1 MMKTWTSTITYSVF
15 DMGRECETEEEYKEM
30 VKQSFREEHN
40 IKLTDQE
47 ITDVEFEGKNNGI
60 ETDMEYLVRK
70 HKQHYKHLTWNEF
83 IVNEKLECVHVALQE
98 IQQEFNIPDDN
109 SHLQD
114 AFEFTESL
122 REEVSD
128 E

>member
-15 DMGRECETEEEYKEM
+15 DMGRECETKEEYKEM

-83 IVNEKLECVHVALQE
+83 IANKKLEGVHVALQE
-98 IQQEFNIPDDN
+98 LQLEFNIPDN
-109 SHLQD
+109 NLHLED
-114 AFEFTESL
+114 AYKFIEDV
-122 REEVSD
+122 RD
-128 E
+128 EI